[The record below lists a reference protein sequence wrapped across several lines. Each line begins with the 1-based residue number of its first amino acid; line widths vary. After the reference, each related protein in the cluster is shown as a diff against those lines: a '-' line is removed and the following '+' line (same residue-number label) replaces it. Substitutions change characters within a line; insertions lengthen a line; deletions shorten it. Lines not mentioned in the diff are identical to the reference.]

1 MALVKKRIQLQCNLK
16 NLSDAER
23 EIGQLKMVIGL
34 LIAKL
39 PQDDRENIILDLKNF
54 DLEDSAKEFTQFF
67 LSKQKIDLGA

>member
-54 DLEDSAKEFTQFF
+54 DLEDSAKEFTQFVF
-67 LSKQKIDLGA
+67 E